1 MDFMN
6 KPKFQEMRVGRQTF
20 CLVKKS
26 DFVKLVHDAEGP
38 YVDALEFTRR
48 SIGKGLRRDRLK
60 AGLKQSE
67 VAAKAGIRV
76 ETLSRLESGKGNP
89 TVATI
94 KAICRALGQ
103 KV

>member
-6 KPKFQEMRVGRQTF
+6 KPKVQEMRGGRQTV

-26 DFVKLVHDAEGP
+26 DFAKLVHDAEGP

-48 SIGKGLRRDRLK
+48 SIGRGLRRDRLK
-60 AGLKQSE
+60 AGLKQAE

-76 ETLSRLESGKGNP
+76 
-89 TVATI
+89 
-94 KAICRALGQ
+94 
-103 KV
+103 

>member
-1 MDFMN
+1 MN
-6 KPKFQEMRVGRQTF
+6 KRKVQEMRIGGQTF
-20 CLVKKS
+20 CLIKKS

-48 SIGKGLRRDRLK
+48 SIGKGLRQDRLR

-89 TVATI
+89 TIATI

-103 KV
+103 DL

>member
-1 MDFMN
+1 MN
-6 KPKFQEMRVGRQTF
+6 KPKVQEMRIGRQTF
-20 CLVKKS
+20 CLVKKA

-38 YVDALEFTRR
+38 YVDALEYTRQ
-48 SIGKGLRRDRLK
+48 SIGKGLRRERLK

-89 TVATI
+89 TSTTI
-94 KAICRALGQ
+94 QAICRALGQ